1 MRKKIILIEDNPAD
15 AELVKI
21 AVEDLQLIT
30 EVVHLVNH
38 ESIFDYLRNSKQDI
52 HLILLDLNMPRVGGL
67 EILEQLKA
75 HEIWKMIPVVVFSTS
90 SNKNDVLAAYNLGA
104 NAYICKPMDFSVFND
119 TIQSTVDFWLD
130 ANMMPRL
137 F

>member
-21 AVEDLQLIT
+21 AVEDLQLMT
-30 EVVHLVNH
+30 EVVHLSNH
-38 ESIFDYLRNSKQDI
+38 ETIFEYLRNSKQDI

-67 EILEQLKA
+67 EILQQLKA
-75 HEIWKMIPVVVFSTS
+75 HDTWKMIPVVVFSTS
-90 SNKNDVLAAYNLGA
+90 SNKNDVLAA
-104 NAYICKPMDFSVFND
+104 NAYICKPMDFGVFNE